1 MQLQLLLHPIDR
13 DWTCLT
19 CTVHTAAPKLDSRL
33 PRATSLANPP
43 PCPAATQGVYVL
55 QDNGFRWL
63 QRLAPPTAASGAAA
77 DPAREEAL
85 RRLALSY
92 LHVPCGIVRGA
103 LCHLGV
109 VCTVEPD
116 PKALP
121 SCEWRAL
128 RWGGVGLSGARCGAV
143 WRDVEWLVSLGRVV
157 LKIGSTALC
166 A

>member
-1 MQLQLLLHPIDR
+1 MQYSDDADGR
-13 DWTCLT
+13 
-19 CTVHTAAPKLDSRL
+19 VAAVTACSF
-33 PRATSLANPP
+33 SFLAFNPP
-43 PCPAATQGVYVL
+43 GLDVPGVCSAHVSPWGVFVVATCHPTIIVNPTPFPAAMQGVYVL

-63 QRLAPPTAASGAAA
+63 QRLAPPTSASGAAG

-121 SCEWRAL
+121 SCECR
-128 RWGGVGLSGARCGAV
+128 V
-143 WRDVEWLVSLGRVV
+143 WAG
-157 LKIGSTALC
+157 
-166 A
+166 